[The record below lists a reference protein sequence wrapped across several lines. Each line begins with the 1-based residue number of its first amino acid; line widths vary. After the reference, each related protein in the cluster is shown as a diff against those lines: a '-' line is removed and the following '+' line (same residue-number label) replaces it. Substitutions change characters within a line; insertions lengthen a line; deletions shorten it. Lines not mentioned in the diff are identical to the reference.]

1 MFFTP
6 RVNSFGRQL
15 VGYCRLLL
23 DSEIQKKNK
32 ITNLKTYM
40 IRTVQVLVNLSEIF
54 VMSKYD
60 GAVQLRLRNQPP
72 I

>member
-1 MFFTP
+1 
-6 RVNSFGRQL
+6 
-15 VGYCRLLL
+15 
-23 DSEIQKKNK
+23 
-32 ITNLKTYM
+32 M